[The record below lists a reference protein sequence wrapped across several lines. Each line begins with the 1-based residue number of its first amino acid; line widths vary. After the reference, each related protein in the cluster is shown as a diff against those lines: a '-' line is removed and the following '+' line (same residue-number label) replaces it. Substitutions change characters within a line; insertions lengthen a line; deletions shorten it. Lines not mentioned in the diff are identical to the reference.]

1 MIPCINE
8 ATTMKCDFATDIKAY
23 GQAGFEAVELWLA
36 KVYEYLKDHSLDDA
50 KKLLKDHSLKSVS
63 ACYKGGLM
71 LVEGEEK
78 EKSRKEF
85 EEILKIC
92 GALET
97 PILIVPESSPQ
108 CEKGMYEKASA
119 NMQEAAD
126 IAKKYGVTLAMEF
139 LKGSKFLGSLKT
151 ATYLNRKIDRKN
163 VGILFDTFH
172 FYAGVS
178 KMADIA
184 ELKKGE
190 IKFFH
195 VNDVAPEVPRDAWE
209 DRHRVL
215 LGEGVLP
222 LKEICKAV
230 EKTGYTSYAS
240 LELFSKKLWAE
251 DPLEVAKK
259 GLASFKNIE

>member
-1 MIPCINE
+1 
-8 ATTMKCDFATDIKAY
+8 MKCDFATDIKAY

-50 KKLLKDHSLKSVS
+50 KKLLKDNGLKSVS

-78 EKSRKEF
+78 EKSFEEF
-85 EEILKIC
+85 EEILKVC
-92 GALET
+92 EALET
-97 PILIVPESSPQ
+97 PVLIVPESSPQ
-108 CEKGMYEKASA
+108 CEKGMYDKATA
-119 NMQEAAD
+119 NMQEASA
-126 IAKKYGVTLAMEF
+126 IAEKYGVTLAMEF
-139 LKGSKFLGSLKT
+139 LKGSKFIGSLKT
-151 ATYLNRKIDRKN
+151 ATYLNRKINRKN

-184 ELKKGE
+184 ELEEGE

-195 VNDVAPEVPRDAWE
+195 INDVTPEVPRDVWE
-209 DRHRVL
+209 DKHRVL

-222 LKEICKAV
+222 LKEICDAV
-230 EKTGYTSYAS
+230 EKAGYTSYVS
-240 LELFSKKLWAE
+240 LELFSEPLWAE

-259 GLASFKNIE
+259 GLASFKSIK